1 MTFWS
6 PNRSSGRALVKLT
19 MLTLLLGVV
28 LAAGAWWTLATG
40 WNTLLNALWDL
51 LPLGLVNFR

>member
-1 MTFWS
+1 
-6 PNRSSGRALVKLT
+6 